1 MNCRHAQDEL
11 LAPRDTPLGVAGSS
25 ALQAHLSECA
35 ECRAL
40 QQQLLH
46 ATAAWLE
53 TDAQIKVPD
62 AQSEWHAVR
71 RRSRRAKANS
81 LSSAYGW
88 WQRALQVAAPLTAVA
103 AIAFVLWEI
112 RQDSPEA
119 SIEHPT
125 PATSIAATEVTAIA
139 PTEDPWAEFAD
150 HFAYA
155 SNVEYVETENED
167 ASPFVYVDD
176 ESGWLIVWASAP
188 PENASI

>member
-1 MNCRHAQDEL
+1 MNCRDAQEEL
-11 LAPRDTPLGVAGSS
+11 LAPRDTPLGAAGSS
-25 ALQAHLSECA
+25 ALRAHLTECA
-35 ECRAL
+35 ACRAL
-40 QQQLLH
+40 QNQLLH
-46 ATAAWLE
+46 ATAAWRE
-53 TDAQIKVPD
+53 TDAQVKVPD
-62 AQSEWHAVR
+62 AQSEWLAAR
-71 RRSRRAKANS
+71 RRLRQADDNS

-88 WQRALQVAAPLTAVA
+88 WQRALQVAAPITAAA
-103 AIAFVLWEI
+103 AIAFVFWGT

-119 SIEHPT
+119 PIEN
-125 PATSIAATEVTAIA
+125 PALARSSGATEGTEVD